1 MTVISSLVTTASKVS
16 QNVSTLIQIAAKE
29 SVIEKFGIGGC
40 DKCNK
45 KGMVFLPVRYAVG
58 EINDLGDY
66 ALPESKV
73 DKFTDIKLNES
84 LSKSGRRTARSA
96 KSCYILRKLRKGYLY
111 IYDDHPGLPAWICY
125 GVNDNGELTGFPAA
139 SPKALDEFN
148 PMDNCIKGDG
158 HPARASLVSLRDP
171 HVSRTVH
178 VMFLE
183 VALDEERLD
192 WIASQPEW
200 REANM
205 QAFEVS
211 SPKSS
216 PYYFSRFEIPKFVP
230 EYDDDRNTYEVLKHQ
245 MWQGRY
251 ADKVASDIA
260 RQLRMDT
267 YEVLGQHMDSVQ
279 CVNGGSEGFMFAVKD
294 EAGIIEQ
301 LDAQRAYPTAVLRK
315 DMLPGDSKDP
325 SQPANK
331 TLNERNYKWYLAVQ
345 QFQAIMQSMKIR
357 DEEVDENYI
366 VPGQKQTYKQVLEEL
381 EERKKEIPDVIKRY
395 TKMYY
400 NYENLSEEDQ
410 QKVIENKRE
419 DYYNYLARK
428 KRSYEREWAVC
439 RRADISKRDSAVEE
453 VGDYYNGDDWDCID
467 SVVGKY
473 VERIKRDTPIFDDD
487 YSLWVIFHLHKVINR
502 YDENSFMHCGHVAS
516 IIADVLQHGVLSP
529 ASSWMWDILQNF
541 NDEGKILL
549 RGFTFNMPTVFS
561 DIDEYLAPAEGKSKL
576 EELKS
581 IIKGAQ
587 KCYGKFK
594 KAYDKAKS
602 DSLKKA
608 IWDKGD
614 LQTYHEAVQ
623 KIAQV
628 HANVATTTWINDLA
642 HSLSKEEA
650 FTNRYAVALNGER
663 RLCTL
668 NEIARS
674 VSQVLSEQGPPLV
687 SVEKYTLTL
696 GELSK
701 LADTVQENLVG
712 APENKARPIAEHFS
726 NLNRV
731 GGNFS
736 NVDVSSNTKLDFFVI
751 GHRDT
756 IQNLNYSY
764 GKRMSATNSVVDFH
778 DKHQQAFVDLFS
790 SKKKCFDTLSGK
802 VGVVIACVKAT
813 KDVINNSRD
822 MDLWWK
828 CISSWLSVFQIITDV
843 ASWRYTRLARKEIIK
858 EGANIGKKLLD
869 NTKVRTVLEHDG
881 GLLSE
886 RAVRRIGRYVVN
898 SEMCILA
905 SKGMTHLI
913 TMMSVYDAW
922 KGLVQLADM
931 TRRGALRQDKIALAS
946 KIIIDLVSSIIIGL
960 CVTSLFIGAFLS
972 LIIFGI
978 TSLFIKKRLV
988 PECIQTWLR
997 RSKFGKEQDTVLGKP
1012 FRDMNEEQ
1020 ESLRL
1025 LLKGIVVTA
1034 IVDNGKIERARASAI
1049 CELPDAKA
1057 FNYTQCKT
1065 TGANKIISLDISLPY
1080 GTHGIIN
1087 IDFLTNMEGVN
1098 IDRGS
1103 TVIASKD
1110 GTENGTV
1117 AIYKLLEEE
1126 KYNHV
1131 IENDRDVLEAGGK
1144 GECNKN
1150 LSLSKGG
1157 AVVGDKFIFSDG
1169 DGVEYILNTKK
1180 IGVDSSVV
1188 VKKSDDRLCC
1198 SLVRNVFID
1207 ERVEKEEAELS
1218 IKVFIRGQGQVF
1230 NEVFRAKLLLPG

>member
-1 MTVISSLVTTASKVS
+1 
-16 QNVSTLIQIAAKE
+16 
-29 SVIEKFGIGGC
+29 
-40 DKCNK
+40 
-45 KGMVFLPVRYAVG
+45 
-58 EINDLGDY
+58 
-66 ALPESKV
+66 
-73 DKFTDIKLNES
+73 
-84 LSKSGRRTARSA
+84 
-96 KSCYILRKLRKGYLY
+96 
-111 IYDDHPGLPAWICY
+111 
-125 GVNDNGELTGFPAA
+125 
-139 SPKALDEFN
+139 
-148 PMDNCIKGDG
+148 
-158 HPARASLVSLRDP
+158 
-171 HVSRTVH
+171 
-178 VMFLE
+178 
-183 VALDEERLD
+183 
-192 WIASQPEW
+192 
-200 REANM
+200 
-205 QAFEVS
+205 
-211 SPKSS
+211 
-216 PYYFSRFEIPKFVP
+216 
-230 EYDDDRNTYEVLKHQ
+230 

-251 ADKVASDIA
+251 ADKVTSDIA

-267 YEVLGQHMDSVQ
+267 YEVLGQHMDSVE
-279 CVNGGSEGFMFAVKD
+279 CMNGGSEGFMFAVKD
-294 EAGIIEQ
+294 EVGIIEQ

-325 SQPANK
+325 NQPANK

-366 VPGQKQTYKQVLEEL
+366 VPGQNQTYKQVLEEL
-381 EERKKEIPDVIKRY
+381 EERKKEIPDIIKRY

-400 NYENLSEEDQ
+400 NYESLSEEDK
-410 QKVIENKRE
+410 QKVVKNKEE

-453 VGDYYNGDDWDCID
+453 VGDYYNGDDWNCID

-487 YSLWVIFHLHKVINR
+487 YSLWVIFHLHRVINR

-529 ASSWMWDILQNF
+529 ASSWMWDMLQNF

-561 DIDEYLAPAEGKSKL
+561 DIDEYLAPAEGKNKL

-628 HANVATTTWINDLA
+628 HANVATTAWINDLA

-701 LADTVQENLVG
+701 LADAVQENLVG
-712 APENKARPIAEHFS
+712 APEDKARPIAEHFS
-726 NLNRV
+726 NLNKV

-802 VGVVIACVKAT
+802 VSVVIACVKAT
-813 KDVINNSRD
+813 KDVINNNRD

-869 NTKVRTVLEHDG
+869 NTKVRAVLEHDG
-881 GLLSE
+881 ELLSE

-931 TRRGALRQDKIALAS
+931 TKRGALRQDKIALAS
-946 KIIIDLVSSIIIGL
+946 KIVIDLVSSIIIGL
-960 CVTSLFIGAFLS
+960 CITSFFIGAFLS

-1020 ESLRL
+1020 ESLRSL
-1025 LLKGIVVTA
+1025 LAGITITAQVNSEDTKRENSNFLCNLPDGGISPNCRVTSQVKEVTLV
-1034 IVDNGKIERARASAI
+1034 ITYPEKTCGIMNIELSSGYSKVKIEKPSIFIIVRGNDLENNIVMAKNTKISS
-1049 CELPDAKA
+1049 DA
-1057 FNYTQCKT
+1057 
-1065 TGANKIISLDISLPY
+1065 D
-1080 GTHGIIN
+1080 
-1087 IDFLTNMEGVN
+1087 
-1098 IDRGS
+1098 
-1103 TVIASKD
+1103 
-1110 GTENGTV
+1110 
-1117 AIYKLLEEE
+1117 
-1126 KYNHV
+1126 
-1131 IENDRDVLEAGGK
+1131 DVLQKDFSTEIDDVK
-1144 GECNKN
+1144 KEIRD
-1150 LSLSKGG
+1150 KGG
-1157 AVVGDKFIFSDG
+1157 RLIGDNLVVDDN
-1169 DGVEYILNTKK
+1169 DLNYILNVKDFFLDKAVSFNKNSERVDCVIKKK
-1180 IGVDSSVV
+1180 IFVDNDINNAKDMVMARIV
-1188 VKKSDDRLCC
+1188 IRTDNRVYDD
-1198 SLVRNVFID
+1198 
-1207 ERVEKEEAELS
+1207 
-1218 IKVFIRGQGQVF
+1218 
-1230 NEVFRAKLLLPG
+1230 VFRIPLVIEEGGNSYAISR